1 MRFSAIVLKN
11 FKQNLRHYGIYLFS
25 LMLSIALYFSF
36 VTLKYTDSI
45 ANGENAK
52 LLNSSAGIGEKFL
65 FVIIIIFLMYANR
78 LFIKHRTKSFA
89 LFQLIGLS
97 RKDLMRMM
105 MLEQAIIFIGTT
117 VIGLLLGLFGSRLL
131 LLIVKKTAQIPLDIK
146 ILFEPAALTVTMILV
161 IISFILIMVQS
172 FIFIKRR
179 SIIQLMYDVQQ
190 SEATQA
196 NMTKA
201 EMTFGILGIAM
212 IGLGYYL
219 STIMLKNIEL
229 TLISAFL
236 ILFLTVVGAYFFFRS
251 SVSLIFKSLK
261 RSKRGY
267 VNVTDV
273 VFTAS
278 IMHRMKKNAFSLTVI
293 GIISAITITLLSFA
307 TISKANIENNVN
319 GLAPHEFT
327 YINEGEAQKLEA
339 YLNAKNIPYN
349 KVVQHVI
356 EVPIVHSDKA
366 LHKDVNSLPI
376 ISDAEVDK
384 MDVNP
389 GEITLVNYFKVSETF
404 IGLDKGVTIDLGRKG
419 KHAPLEITETSPY
432 NVLSYR
438 AALGRSVGIIDHKT
452 FEMLKATQIKDKDNP
467 PITQVGFDLKS
478 AKDVVKVESA
488 NEQFNQMLPQSR
500 TSLEKEQ
507 LAFSGMFLFVSGFLG
522 VAFLIA
528 AGCIIYIKQ
537 MDENE
542 DEMANY
548 QILRKMGY
556 THQDMFKG
564 LALKIAFNFGL
575 PLIIGLGHAFF
586 AARAFNTL
594 MNGVDFAPVIFA
606 MTVYAVI
613 YLIFAVLAYYHSRRV
628 IKFSI

>member
-78 LFIKHRTKSFA
+78 LFIKRRTKSFA

-146 ILFEPAALTVTMILV
+146 ILFEPAALIVTMILV
-161 IISFILIMVQS
+161 VISFILIMVQS

-366 LHKDVNSLPI
+366 LHKDVNSLTI

-404 IGLDKGVTIDLGRKG
+404 IGLDEGVTIDLGRKE

>member
-1 MRFSAIVLKN
+1 
-11 FKQNLRHYGIYLFS
+11 
-25 LMLSIALYFSF
+25 
-36 VTLKYTDSI
+36 
-45 ANGENAK
+45 
-52 LLNSSAGIGEKFL
+52 IGEKFL
-65 FVIIIIFLMYANR
+65 YVIIIIFLMYANR
-78 LFIKHRTKSFA
+78 LFIKRRTKSFA

-161 IISFILIMVQS
+161 VISFILIMVQS

-389 GEITLVNYFKVSETF
+389 DEITLVNYFKVSETF
-404 IGLDKGVTIDLGRKG
+404 IGLDKGVTIDLGRKE

>member
-78 LFIKHRTKSFA
+78 LFIKRRTKSFA

-146 ILFEPAALTVTMILV
+146 ILFEPAALIVTMILV
-161 IISFILIMVQS
+161 VISFILIMVQS

-404 IGLDKGVTIDLGRKG
+404 IGLDEGVTIDLGRKE

-438 AALGRSVGIIDHKT
+438 AALGRSVGIIGHKT

>member
-78 LFIKHRTKSFA
+78 LFIKRRTKSFA

-161 IISFILIMVQS
+161 VISFILIMVQS

-356 EVPIVHSDKA
+356 EVPIVHSGKA

-404 IGLDKGVTIDLGRKG
+404 IGLDKGVTIDLGRKE

-438 AALGRSVGIIDHKT
+438 AALGRSVGIINHKT

>member
-11 FKQNLRHYGIYLFS
+11 FKHNLRHYGIYLFS

-78 LFIKHRTKSFA
+78 LFIKRRTKSFA

-161 IISFILIMVQS
+161 VISFILIMVQS

-404 IGLDKGVTIDLGRKG
+404 IGLDKGVTIDLGRKE

>member
-78 LFIKHRTKSFA
+78 LFIKRRTKSFA

-146 ILFEPAALTVTMILV
+146 ILFEPAALIVTMILV
-161 IISFILIMVQS
+161 VISFILIMVQS

-389 GEITLVNYFKVSETF
+389 DEITLVNYFKVSETF
-404 IGLDKGVTIDLGRKG
+404 IGLDKGVTIDLGRKE

-594 MNGVDFAPVIFA
+594 MNGVNFAPVIFA

>member
-78 LFIKHRTKSFA
+78 LFIKRRTKSFA

-161 IISFILIMVQS
+161 VISFILIMVQS

-196 NMTKA
+196 NITKA

-356 EVPIVHSDKA
+356 EVPIVHSGKA

-404 IGLDKGVTIDLGRKG
+404 IGLDKGVTIDLGRKE

>member
-78 LFIKHRTKSFA
+78 LFIKRRTKSFA

-146 ILFEPAALTVTMILV
+146 ILFEPAALIVTMILV
-161 IISFILIMVQS
+161 VISFILIMVQS

-404 IGLDKGVTIDLGRKG
+404 IGLDEGVTIDLGRKE

-575 PLIIGLGHAFF
+575 PLIIDLGHAFF

>member
-1 MRFSAIVLKN
+1 MRFSVIVLKN

-78 LFIKHRTKSFA
+78 LFIKRRTKSFA

-161 IISFILIMVQS
+161 VISFILIMVQS

-404 IGLDKGVTIDLGRKG
+404 IGLDKGVTIDLGRKE

-452 FEMLKATQIKDKDNP
+452 FDMLKATQIKDKDNP

>member
-11 FKQNLRHYGIYLFS
+11 FKQNLRHYSIYLFS

-36 VTLKYTDSI
+36 VTLKYTDDISS
-45 ANGENAK
+45 AEDAK
-52 LLNSSAGIGEKFL
+52 LLNAGAGIGEKFL

-78 LFIKHRTKSFA
+78 LFIKRRTKSFA

-105 MLEQAIIFIGTT
+105 MLEQAVIFIGTT
-117 VIGLLLGLFGSRLL
+117 VIGLILGLFGSRLL
-131 LLIVKKTAQIPLDIK
+131 LLIVKKTTHIPIDIK
-146 ILFEPAALTVTMILV
+146 ILFEPKALTITMILIV
-161 IISFILIMVQS
+161 ISFILIMVQS
-172 FIFIKRR
+172 FVFIKRR

-190 SEATQA
+190 SEATQP
-196 NMTKA
+196 NITKA
-201 EMTFGILGIAM
+201 DVIFGLLGIVM
-212 IGLGYYL
+212 IGAGYYL
-219 STIMLKNIEL
+219 STIMLEHIEL
-229 TLISAFL
+229 IVVSAL
-236 ILFLTVVGAYFFFRS
+236 SILFLTVVGAYLFFRS

-307 TISKANIENNVN
+307 TIGKANIENSVN
-319 GLAPHEFT
+319 GEAPHEFT
-327 YINEGEAQKLEA
+327 YVDETDAQKFEA
-339 YLNAKNIPYN
+339 YLKAKNISYD
-349 KVVQHVI
+349 KVTQHVI
-356 EVPIVHSDKA
+356 QVPIIDASQG
-366 LHKDVNSLPI
+366 LRKDYNRIPVV
-376 ISDAEVDK
+376 SDAEIKDI
-384 MDVNP
+384 DVKP
-389 GEITLVNYFKVSETF
+389 GEMTLVNYLKVSETF
-404 IGLDKGVTIDLGRKG
+404 IGLDEGVTLDLGRKE
-419 KHAPLEITETSPY
+419 KHAPLKITEASPY
-432 NVLSYR
+432 NVISIR
-438 AALGRSVGIIDHKT
+438 AT
-452 FEMLKATQIKDKDNP
+452 FGLPVAVVDSKVFNTLKETQIKDENDQP
-467 PITQVGFDLKS
+467 MTQVGFDLKNE
-478 AKDVVKVESA
+478 KDVAAAENA
-488 NEQFNQMLPQSR
+488 NLKFNKLVTQSR

-507 LAFSGMFLFVSGFLG
+507 LAFSGMFLFVSGFIG
-522 VAFLIA
+522 IAFLIA

-575 PLIIGLGHAFF
+575 PLIIGLGHAYF

-594 MNGVDFAPVIFA
+594 MNGVNFTPVILA
-606 MTVYAVI
+606 MAVYAVI
-613 YLIFAVLAYYHSRRV
+613 YLIFAVLAYYHSRRA

>member
-11 FKQNLRHYGIYLFS
+11 FKHNLRHYGIYLFS

-78 LFIKHRTKSFA
+78 LFIKRRTKSFA

-161 IISFILIMVQS
+161 VISFILIMVQS

-404 IGLDKGVTIDLGRKG
+404 IGLDKGVTIDLGRKE

-438 AALGRSVGIIDHKT
+438 AALGRSVGIVDHKT

>member
-78 LFIKHRTKSFA
+78 LFIKRRTKSFA

-161 IISFILIMVQS
+161 AISFILIMVQS

-356 EVPIVHSDKA
+356 EVPIVHSGKA

>member
-78 LFIKHRTKSFA
+78 LFIKRRTKSFA

-161 IISFILIMVQS
+161 VISFILIMVQS

-356 EVPIVHSDKA
+356 EVPIVHSGKA

-404 IGLDKGVTIDLGRKG
+404 IGLDKGVTI
-419 KHAPLEITETSPY
+419 I
-432 NVLSYR
+432 
-438 AALGRSVGIIDHKT
+438 
-452 FEMLKATQIKDKDNP
+452 
-467 PITQVGFDLKS
+467 
-478 AKDVVKVESA
+478 
-488 NEQFNQMLPQSR
+488 
-500 TSLEKEQ
+500 
-507 LAFSGMFLFVSGFLG
+507 
-522 VAFLIA
+522 
-528 AGCIIYIKQ
+528 
-537 MDENE
+537 
-542 DEMANY
+542 
-548 QILRKMGY
+548 
-556 THQDMFKG
+556 
-564 LALKIAFNFGL
+564 
-575 PLIIGLGHAFF
+575 
-586 AARAFNTL
+586 
-594 MNGVDFAPVIFA
+594 
-606 MTVYAVI
+606 
-613 YLIFAVLAYYHSRRV
+613 
-628 IKFSI
+628 

>member
-25 LMLSIALYFSF
+25 LMLSIVLYFSF

-78 LFIKHRTKSFA
+78 LFIKRRTKSFA

-146 ILFEPAALTVTMILV
+146 ILFEPAALIVTMILV
-161 IISFILIMVQS
+161 VISFILIMVQS

-404 IGLDKGVTIDLGRKG
+404 IGLDEGVTIDLGRKE

>member
-78 LFIKHRTKSFA
+78 LFIKRRTKSFA

-161 IISFILIMVQS
+161 VISFILIMVQS

-261 RSKRGY
+261 RSKHGY

-356 EVPIVHSDKA
+356 EVPIVHSGKA

-404 IGLDKGVTIDLGRKG
+404 IGLDEGVTIDLGRKE

-438 AALGRSVGIIDHKT
+438 AALGRSVGIVDHKT

-594 MNGVDFAPVIFA
+594 MNGVDFAPVILA

>member
-45 ANGENAK
+45 ADGENAK

-78 LFIKHRTKSFA
+78 LFIKRRTKSFA

-161 IISFILIMVQS
+161 VISFILIMVQS

-196 NMTKA
+196 NMTKT
-201 EMTFGILGIAM
+201 EMIFGILGIAM

-219 STIMLKNIEL
+219 STIMLKNVEL
-229 TLISAFL
+229 ILISPL
-236 ILFLTVVGAYFFFRS
+236 SILFLTVVGAYFFFRS

-278 IMHRMKKNAFSLTVI
+278 IMHRMKKNAFSLTII

-339 YLNAKNIPYN
+339 YLNAKNIPYK

-356 EVPIVHSDKA
+356 EVPIVHSGKA

-376 ISDAEVDK
+376 ISDTEVDK

-389 GEITLVNYFKVSETF
+389 GEMTLVNYFKVSEAF
-404 IGLDKGVTIDLGRKG
+404 IGLDEGVTIDLGRKE

-438 AALGRSVGIIDHKT
+438 ATLGRSVGIVDHQT

-467 PITQVGFDLKS
+467 PVTQVGFDLKN
-478 AKDVVKVESA
+478 AKDVAKVESA

-522 VAFLIA
+522 IAFLIA

-594 MNGVDFAPVIFA
+594 MNGVDFAPVILA

>member
-78 LFIKHRTKSFA
+78 LFIKRRTKSFA

-161 IISFILIMVQS
+161 VISFILIMVQS

-404 IGLDKGVTIDLGRKG
+404 IGLDEGVTIDLGRKE

-478 AKDVVKVESA
+478 SKDVVKVESA

>member
-78 LFIKHRTKSFA
+78 LFIKRRTKSFA

-146 ILFEPAALTVTMILV
+146 ILFEPAVLTVTMILV
-161 IISFILIMVQS
+161 VISFILIMVQS

-356 EVPIVHSDKA
+356 EVPIVHSGKA

-404 IGLDKGVTIDLGRKG
+404 IGLDKGVTIDLGRKE

>member
-25 LMLSIALYFSF
+25 LRLSIALYFSF

-78 LFIKHRTKSFA
+78 LFIKRRTKSFA

-161 IISFILIMVQS
+161 VISFILIMVQS

-404 IGLDKGVTIDLGRKG
+404 IGLDKGVTIDLGRKE

>member
-78 LFIKHRTKSFA
+78 LFIKRRTKSFA

-161 IISFILIMVQS
+161 VISFILIMVQS

-404 IGLDKGVTIDLGRKG
+404 IGLDKGVTIDLGRKE

-438 AALGRSVGIIDHKT
+438 AALGRSIGIIDHKT

>member
-25 LMLSIALYFSF
+25 LMLSITLYFSF

-78 LFIKHRTKSFA
+78 LFIKRRTKSFA

-161 IISFILIMVQS
+161 VISFILIMVQS

-356 EVPIVHSDKA
+356 EVPIVHSGKA

-404 IGLDKGVTIDLGRKG
+404 IGLDKGVTIDLGRKE

>member
-78 LFIKHRTKSFA
+78 LFIKRRTKSFA

-161 IISFILIMVQS
+161 VISFILIMVQS

-356 EVPIVHSDKA
+356 EVPIVHSGKA

-404 IGLDKGVTIDLGRKG
+404 IGLDKGVTIDLGRKE

-556 THQDMFKG
+556 TRQDMFKG

>member
-52 LLNSSAGIGEKFL
+52 LLNSGAGIGEKFL

-78 LFIKHRTKSFA
+78 LFIKRRTKSFA

-161 IISFILIMVQS
+161 VISFILIMVQS

-356 EVPIVHSDKA
+356 EVPIVHSGKA

-404 IGLDKGVTIDLGRKG
+404 IGLDKGVTIDLGRKE

>member
-1 MRFSAIVLKN
+1 MR
-11 FKQNLRHYGIYLFS
+11 
-25 LMLSIALYFSF
+25 
-36 VTLKYTDSI
+36 
-45 ANGENAK
+45 
-52 LLNSSAGIGEKFL
+52 GIGEKFL

-78 LFIKHRTKSFA
+78 LFIKRRTKSFA

-161 IISFILIMVQS
+161 VISFILIMVQS

-404 IGLDKGVTIDLGRKG
+404 IGLDKGVTIDLGRKE

-522 VAFLIA
+522 VAFLII

>member
-78 LFIKHRTKSFA
+78 LFIKRRTKSFA

-161 IISFILIMVQS
+161 VISFILIMVQS

-339 YLNAKNIPYN
+339 YLNAKSIPYN

-356 EVPIVHSDKA
+356 EVPIVHSGKA

-404 IGLDKGVTIDLGRKG
+404 IGLDKGVTIDLGRKE

-438 AALGRSVGIIDHKT
+438 AALGRSVGIVDHKT

-522 VAFLIA
+522 IAFLIA

>member
-1 MRFSAIVLKN
+1 MRFSAIVLKI

-78 LFIKHRTKSFA
+78 LFIKRRTKSFA

-161 IISFILIMVQS
+161 VISFILIMVQS

-356 EVPIVHSDKA
+356 EVPIVHSGKA

-404 IGLDKGVTIDLGRKG
+404 IGLDKGVTIDLGRKE

>member
-78 LFIKHRTKSFA
+78 LFIKRRTKSFA

-161 IISFILIMVQS
+161 VISFILIMVQS

-356 EVPIVHSDKA
+356 EVPIVHSGKA

-404 IGLDKGVTIDLGRKG
+404 IGLDKGVTIDLGRKE

-467 PITQVGFDLKS
+467 PIMQVGFDLKS

>member
-1 MRFSAIVLKN
+1 MLFSAIVLKN

-78 LFIKHRTKSFA
+78 LFIKRRTKSFA

-146 ILFEPAALTVTMILV
+146 ILFEPAALIVTMILV
-161 IISFILIMVQS
+161 VISFILIMVQS

-404 IGLDKGVTIDLGRKG
+404 IGLDEGVTIDLGRKE

>member
-78 LFIKHRTKSFA
+78 LFIKRRTKSFA

-146 ILFEPAALTVTMILV
+146 ILFEPAALIVTMILV
-161 IISFILIMVQS
+161 VISFILIMVQS

-389 GEITLVNYFKVSETF
+389 DEITLVNYFKVSETF
-404 IGLDKGVTIDLGRKG
+404 IGLDKGVTIDLGRKE

-537 MDENE
+537 VDENE

>member
-78 LFIKHRTKSFA
+78 LFIKRRTKSFA

-146 ILFEPAALTVTMILV
+146 ILFEPAALIVTMILV
-161 IISFILIMVQS
+161 VISFILIMVQS

-356 EVPIVHSDKA
+356 EVPIVYSDKA

-389 GEITLVNYFKVSETF
+389 DEITLVNYFKVSETF
-404 IGLDKGVTIDLGRKG
+404 IGLDKGVTIDLGRKE

>member
-78 LFIKHRTKSFA
+78 LFIKRRTKSFA

-146 ILFEPAALTVTMILV
+146 ILFEPAALIVTMILV
-161 IISFILIMVQS
+161 VISFILIMVQS

-261 RSKRGY
+261 KSKRGY

-356 EVPIVHSDKA
+356 EVPIVHSGKA

>member
-78 LFIKHRTKSFA
+78 LFIKRRTKSFA

-161 IISFILIMVQS
+161 VISFILIMVQS

-356 EVPIVHSDKA
+356 EVPIVHSGKA

-404 IGLDKGVTIDLGRKG
+404 IGLDKGVTIDLGRKE

-594 MNGVDFAPVIFA
+594 MNGVDFTPVIFA

>member
-78 LFIKHRTKSFA
+78 LFIKRRTKSFA

-146 ILFEPAALTVTMILV
+146 ILFEPAALIVTMILV
-161 IISFILIMVQS
+161 VISFILIMVQS

-389 GEITLVNYFKVSETF
+389 DEITLVNYFKVSETF
-404 IGLDKGVTIDLGRKG
+404 IGLDKGVTIDLGRKE

-542 DEMANY
+542 DEIANY

>member
-78 LFIKHRTKSFA
+78 LFIKRRTKSFA

-161 IISFILIMVQS
+161 VISFILIMVQS

-267 VNVTDV
+267 INVTDV

-389 GEITLVNYFKVSETF
+389 DEITLVNYFKVSETF
-404 IGLDKGVTIDLGRKG
+404 IGLDKGVTIDLGRKE

>member
-45 ANGENAK
+45 ANGENVK

-78 LFIKHRTKSFA
+78 LFIKRRTKSFA

-161 IISFILIMVQS
+161 VISFILIMVQS

-356 EVPIVHSDKA
+356 EVPIVHSGKA

-404 IGLDKGVTIDLGRKG
+404 IGLDKGVTIDLGRKE

-438 AALGRSVGIIDHKT
+438 AALGRSVGIVDHKT

-522 VAFLIA
+522 IAFLIA

>member
-78 LFIKHRTKSFA
+78 LFIKRRTKSFA

-146 ILFEPAALTVTMILV
+146 ILFEPAALIVTMILV
-161 IISFILIMVQS
+161 VISFILIMVQS

-389 GEITLVNYFKVSETF
+389 DEITLVNYFKVSETF
-404 IGLDKGVTIDLGRKG
+404 IGLDKGVTIDLGRKE

-556 THQDMFKG
+556 THQNMFKG